1 MFEIY
6 YEDVRKNTTKQYYSF
21 VGIAKKDFPKWEGW
35 KIIIGYKDLGVLLD
49 DIQDERL
56 DILVENFYR
65 LKYLQEK
72 FLTNF
77 HEGE

>member
-6 YEDVRKNTTKQYYSF
+6 YKDVQKNTTKMYYSF
-21 VGIAKKDFPKWEGW
+21 VGINKKDFPKWEGW
-35 KIIIGYKDLGVLLD
+35 KIILKYKDAGVLPD
-49 DIQDERL
+49 DIQDELL

-72 FLTNF
+72 FSN
-77 HEGE
+77 